1 MKPRARAGLR
11 GISKTIG
18 NWKLLGNFRK
28 LDYSKARPE
37 AVLQVSY
44 TGNRP
49 VKFPNPPP
57 LRGWKLETQRRKL
70 MSAFTLN
77 EISVDNIFDGPAIII
92 TMSTGQWDALLESA
106 YDSGYILLE
115 LNEDQVPV
123 KAYQKQRDIQDRVI
137 EIQSWLNGEYLP

>member
-1 MKPRARAGLR
+1 
-11 GISKTIG
+11 
-18 NWKLLGNFRK
+18 
-28 LDYSKARPE
+28 
-37 AVLQVSY
+37 
-44 TGNRP
+44 
-49 VKFPNPPP
+49 
-57 LRGWKLETQRRKL
+57 